1 MVEDPSKLGT
11 ELNLALATPQD
22 ERRKSLDLDVGYNN
36 AFDQWELI
44 VKYIGSLQNLSLEIG
59 FTYVELKN
67 SFAIIRIR
75 SEFIEKLTKSSEI
88 IFIEKPKSIY
98 LENCHTYDIYAHDFY
113 SDEISAS
120 RQSLLENSSFTGE
133 GVLVAVIDSGI
144 DYNHEAFLYKNG
156 ETKLAG
162 IWDQTN
168 EISPDDEVS
177 AYYGIG
183 RFYSADDINGALESG
198 ISLSTFDFSGHGT
211 AVAGIVADTVP
222 NAKILAI
229 KLDNGYSNG
238 LPSTSSLIMA
248 IDFAISYAINF
259 GFPLVINLSYGNN
272 YGDHGSNSMV
282 EEYIDSVAQI
292 ARVSIVTGMGNEGR
306 TARHAQFMLGNMS
319 WQRTEFIVNPYVLSL
334 NLQIW
339 RSFLDVVDIFLTAPD
354 GSSIGPFNLYQEVMT
369 YKIPDM
375 DISVI
380 NGYPTPFNQNQE
392 TYISIIPQR
401 QYISQGIWTIS
412 FNPKS
417 ILNGRLDIWLPVS
430 EGTSAD
436 VIFSTPSEYTT
447 MTIPST
453 ARNAISVGAYDE
465 KTLSYAAFSGRGYTI
480 NNEVKPDV
488 SAPGVNITVPRTG
501 GGYMVVSGTS
511 FATPYV
517 SARAV
522 RLMEWGIVNG
532 NDPFMYGEKLKAYL
546 IREASPLPG
555 YRTYPNPEIGWGVL

>member
-44 VKYIGSLQNLSLEIG
+44 VKYIGSLQNLSRELG

-75 SEFIEKLTKSSEI
+75 SEFIERLSKSSEI

-98 LENCHTYDIYAHDFY
+98 LESFNVSDISF
-113 SDEISAS
+113 DEISAS
-120 RQSLLENSSFTGE
+120 RQSILEDSSFTGE

-144 DYNHEAFLYKNG
+144 DYNHEVFRYKNG
-156 ETKLAG
+156 KTRLAG

-168 EISPDDEVS
+168 AVSPDDEVS

-183 RFYSADDINGALESG
+183 RFYSANDINEALESG
-198 ISLSTFDFSGHGT
+198 VNLPTSDFSGHGT
-211 AVAGIVADTVP
+211 AVAGIIADTVP

-229 KLDNGYSNG
+229 KLDNGYAGG
-238 LPSTSSLIMA
+238 LPSTSALIMA
-248 IDFAISYAINF
+248 IDFAISYAINY
-259 GFPLVINLSYGNN
+259 GLPLVINLSYGNN

-306 TARHAQFMLGNMS
+306 AARHAQFMLGNTS
-319 WQRTEFIVNPYVLSL
+319 WQRTDFIVNPYVLSL

-354 GSSIGPFNLYQEVMT
+354 GSFIGPFNLYQEVMT

-380 NGYPTPFNQNQE
+380 NGYPTPFNKNQE

-401 QYISQGIWTIS
+401 QYIAQGIWTIS

-417 ILNGRLDIWLPVS
+417 ILDGRLDIWLPVS

-436 VIFSTPSEYTT
+436 VIFAFPAERQEALSRLWRTLLAEERLVPAGFSTY
-447 MTIPST
+447 
-453 ARNAISVGAYDE
+453 
-465 KTLSYAAFSGRGYTI
+465 
-480 NNEVKPDV
+480 
-488 SAPGVNITVPRTG
+488 
-501 GGYMVVSGTS
+501 
-511 FATPYV
+511 
-517 SARAV
+517 
-522 RLMEWGIVNG
+522 RLKE
-532 NDPFMYGEKLKAYL
+532 
-546 IREASPLPG
+546 
-555 YRTYPNPEIGWGVL
+555 

>member
-44 VKYIGSLQNLSLEIG
+44 VKYIGDLQALSLSLG
-59 FTYVELKN
+59 FTYVALKN

-75 SEFIEKLTKSSEI
+75 SELIERLSRSPEI

-98 LENCHTYDIYAHDFY
+98 LEGFTASDIFF
-113 SDEISAS
+113 DEISAS
-120 RQSLLENSSFTGE
+120 QQSILEASSLTGT

-144 DYNHEAFLYKNG
+144 DYNHEIFRYENG
-156 ETKLAG
+156 NTRLAG

-168 EISPDDEVS
+168 ERSPDDAVS

-183 RFYSADDINGALESG
+183 RFYSENDINEALESG
-198 ISLSTFDFSGHGT
+198 ITLPAFDFSGHGT
-211 AVAGIVADTVP
+211 AVAGIIADTVP
-222 NAKILAI
+222 NAKLLAI
-229 KLDNGYSNG
+229 KLDNGYAGG
-238 LPSTSSLIMA
+238 LPSTSALIMA
-248 IDFAISYAINF
+248 IDFAISYAVNY
-259 GFPLVINLSYGNN
+259 GLPLVINLSYGNN

-282 EEYIDSVAQI
+282 EEYIDSVAEI
-292 ARVSIVTGMGNEGR
+292 ARVSIVTGMGNEGEA
-306 TARHAQFMLGNMS
+306 ARHAQLMLGNTS
-319 WQRTEFIVNPYVLSL
+319 WQRTDFIVNPYVVSL

-339 RSFLDVVDIFLTAPD
+339 RSFLDVVDIFLMAPD
-354 GSSIGPFNLYQEVMT
+354 GTMIGPFNLYQEVMT
-369 YKIPDM
+369 YKIPGM

-380 NGYPTPFNQNQE
+380 NGYPTPFNKNQE
-392 TYISIIPQR
+392 TYISIIPQGG
-401 QYISQGIWTIS
+401 YIAQGIWTIS

-417 ILNGRLDIWLPVS
+417 ILDGRLDIWLPVS

-436 VIFSTPSEYTT
+436 VIFSTPSKYTT
-447 MTIPST
+447 MTIPAT
-453 ARNAISVGAYDE
+453 ARNTISVGAYDE
-465 KTLSYAAFSGRGYTI
+465 RTLSYAAFSGRGYTI

-501 GGYMVVSGTS
+501 GGYTTVSGTS

-532 NDPFMYGEKLKAYL
+532 NDPFLYGEKLKAYL

-555 YRTYPNPEIGWGVL
+555 YTNYPNPEIGWGVL